1 MILVRNGMFETN
13 SSSCHCLILSK
24 EAETKLPK
32 TIKLDSD
39 DSTGDFIRAYIRD
52 LSENE
57 AKQFVNWLYLNGVK
71 TIAYNGSNKYIN
83 KFAEQYKDNPVDLG
97 VPELGYGSEGGA
109 LINFLNGY
117 WEEYTGMDSDIEYE
131 ENEYIYWL

>member
-1 MILVRNGMFETN
+1 MK
-13 SSSCHCLILSK
+13 SSWTFYQQISDD
-24 EAETKLPK
+24 EAETKLPT

-71 TIAYNGSNKYIN
+71 TIVYNGSNQYIN
-83 KFAEQYKDNPVDLG
+83 KFAEQCKDNPVDLG
-97 VPELGYGSEGGA
+97 VPELGYGSGGGA

-117 WEEYTGMDSDIEYE
+117 WEEYVGRDDDLECE
-131 ENEYIYWL
+131 ENEAIYEL